1 MAFFLRPITP
11 LASNMRLSGK
21 TAIVTGPTAGLGFET
36 CRQLMELGCST
47 LILACR
53 DISKGFKTCET
64 LLSEHS
70 VRAKNEKPPS
80 MKVMKLD
87 LEDFNSV
94 QSFADKVKSEIPIVD
109 ILILNAG
116 VGFVG
121 NLQFSKDGHEIT
133 LQTNYLSN
141 ALLVLELL
149 PHLQQSA
156 LQTGTQT
163 KITWLGSRSA
173 YESNLARNLSVE
185 SSIFQH
191 MDDPKNYSVKDRYAD
206 TKLLSYIFM
215 STLAKRL
222 SSSPSLSLDD
232 DTSNDKSHNN
242 QMGFSDRNTESVIIN
257 MVCPGLIA
265 TDFTYKHLPL
275 WAKLLVLLLLFL
287 VARTVEQGVWSI
299 INAVAVA
306 GAESHGEFLLDKDVK
321 AVPPFLLTPN
331 GKRFRQQVWKETM
344 MQIGKIRTT
353 RTSPKST

>member
-1 MAFFLRPITP
+1 
-11 LASNMRLSGK
+11 
-21 TAIVTGPTAGLGFET
+21 
-36 CRQLMELGCST
+36 
-47 LILACR
+47 
-53 DISKGFKTCET
+53 
-64 LLSEHS
+64 
-70 VRAKNEKPPS
+70 
-80 MKVMKLD
+80 
-87 LEDFNSV
+87 
-94 QSFADKVKSEIPIVD
+94 
-109 ILILNAG
+109 
-116 VGFVG
+116 VG

-173 YESNLARNLSVE
+173 YESNLARNLPVE

-191 MDDPKNYSVKDRYAD
+191 IDDPKNYSVKDRYAD

-215 STLAKRL
+215 STLVKRL

-232 DTSNDKSHNN
+232 DTSNDKNHNN

-306 GAESHGEFLLDKDVK
+306 GAESHGEFLLDKDIK
-321 AVPPFLLTPN
+321 AAPPFLSTPN
-331 GKRFRQQVWKETM
+331 GKRFRQKVWKETM
-344 MQIGKIRTT
+344 MQITT

>member
-1 MAFFLRPITP
+1 
-11 LASNMRLSGK
+11 
-21 TAIVTGPTAGLGFET
+21 
-36 CRQLMELGCST
+36 
-47 LILACR
+47 
-53 DISKGFKTCET
+53 
-64 LLSEHS
+64 
-70 VRAKNEKPPS
+70 
-80 MKVMKLD
+80 MKVMELD
-87 LEDFNSV
+87 LGDFNSV
-94 QSFADKVKSEIPIVD
+94 QSFADKVKSEIPTVD

-232 DTSNDKSHNN
+232 DTSNDKNHNN